1 MASINISK
9 LSPIVGW
16 AQYGTLNTLI
26 DTKIATAINFFTG
39 FAALVAVII
48 IIVAGY
54 MFITS
59 AGDADKVDRAG
70 KTMTG
75 AIVGLVIVF
84 IARILVEFVI
94 KAVVK

>member
-1 MASINISK
+1 MAKISIGGFSPVNIGSFGD
-9 LSPIVGW
+9 LDQFV
-16 AQYGTLNTLI
+16 
-26 DTKIATAINFFTG
+26 DTKVAAAINFFTG
-39 FAALVAVII
+39 FAALVAVILI
-48 IIVAGY
+48 VVAGY

-59 AGDADKVDRAG
+59 AGDPDKVDRAG